1 MIMWQGDQCVP
12 VQYLSDT
19 DTQSV
24 SLHVMSSA
32 HVRAWHQDCGKDGF
46 NLQYPAVPN
55 QYPDV
60 QSRLVG
66 QPVQTWRGKEKDYFP
81 QSSPV
86 PMMSWGPSSQ
96 MRWPGYCSGSA
107 ALTSPSTPASSIS
120 SLSTVVPQ
128 PIYLQPACNILPLSK
143 LNQQLQAM
151 SRFYESF
158 IKHLYILS
166 LSSSYLFII

>member
-1 MIMWQGDQCVP
+1 MWTPNFSFALHSYFLMIMWQGDQCVP

-32 HVRAWHQDCGKDGF
+32 HVRAWHQHFGQDGF
-46 NLQYPAVPN
+46 NLQYPAVSN

-120 SLSTVVPQ
+120 SLSTVPQ
-128 PIYLQPACNILPLSK
+128 PIYLQHSTTTKNWTNNCKRCQDFMNLLSNIC
-143 LNQQLQAM
+143 
-151 SRFYESF
+151 RY
-158 IKHLYILS
+158 
-166 LSSSYLFII
+166 